1 MVSAGLVVRLL
12 RLARLFRSSLRAQ
25 ALVQSLQTMVPF
37 LLRFC
42 RLVFFVALL
51 FAVVGVAAFGGTV
64 FEASPAVV
72 GTPYDPANGKYSYLP
87 MNFNDVA
94 SGLVVLLALLVVN
107 NWFEICDQ
115 FVAASGTEWARLFFV
130 CWWVVGVCVLLNVL
144 VSFVLEV
151 FVSEF
156 ARNQDAMHAQQ
167 RRGRSGV
174 LDASQLHAVDS
185 IDDAAGATLID
196 DEHGGPIF
204 LKTSTQIDARFSE

>member
-1 MVSAGLVVRLL
+1 MHMVSAGLVVRLL

-25 ALVQSLQTMVPF
+25 ALVQSLQTLVPF

-42 RLVFFVALL
+42 RLVFFVALV
-51 FAVVGVAAFGGTV
+51 FAVVGVAVFGGSV

-107 NWFEICDQ
+107 NWFEFCDQ

-151 FVSEF
+151 FVAEF
-156 ARNQDAMHAQQ
+156 QHNQDAMHAQQ
-167 RRGRSGV
+167 RRDRGV
-174 LDASQLHAVDS
+174 IEASRLHAVDS
-185 IDDAAGATLID
+185 IDDSVGATLID
-196 DEHGGPIF
+196 EHVGPIF
-204 LKTSTQIDARFSE
+204 LKTSRQIDARLTE